1 MDIVIRRA
9 EPTDYEAMASIL
21 GDPLAYPGTLQLPY
35 PSREMWRKRLAEM
48 ADGDFLLLATIGDEI
63 VGQAGLHSTGRSQRR
78 SHALMLGLTVASAWQ
93 GKGIGKALLGA
104 VVDLADGWLNVF
116 RLELTV
122 YTDNDRAMAL
132 YREFGFEIEGTHRA
146 YALRDGRYADVHSM
160 ARIKQ
165 KPVPGP
171 V

>member
-63 VGQAGLHSTGRSQRR
+63 VGQAGLHSAGRSQRPP
-78 SHALMLGLTVASAWQ
+78 
-93 GKGIGKALLGA
+93 
-104 VVDLADGWLNVF
+104 
-116 RLELTV
+116 
-122 YTDNDRAMAL
+122 
-132 YREFGFEIEGTHRA
+132 
-146 YALRDGRYADVHSM
+146 LRDGRYTDVHSM